1 MRGGRADSHAS
12 DSQTSD
18 CGCDTQRPERSE
30 AELLKLLVESDN
42 ALVLSGL
49 GASLLLLDL
58 GVMEGSGLGLS
69 LLLEGSDKVALGP
82 ASDGGEVAKRAVVAA
97 SLEAK
102 SAESVGDDHALL
114 LVVREWAAIEDLQ
127 LAEGGGTS
135 GGLMGGHATNALPE
149 DARGGFP
156 MLGTTTWVSVNA
168 LLHDVLSN
176 DLVSLE
182 GTRLEDL
189 LAADDGDALST
200 ENLLSDHAGEAAL
213 QVTSSVND

>member
-1 MRGGRADSHAS
+1 M
-12 DSQTSD
+12 TPLPD
-18 CGCDTQRPERSE
+18 CSE
-30 AELLKLLVESDN
+30 AELLELLVEGGD
-42 ALVLSGL
+42 ALILSSL

-58 GVMEGSGLGLS
+58 GVVEGSRLDLS
-69 LLLEGSDKVALGP
+69 LLLERGDKLSAGP
-82 ASDGGEVAKRAVVAA
+82 SSERCEVAERAVVAA

-102 SAESVGDDHALL
+102 RAEGVWDDHALL
-114 LVVREWAAIEDLQ
+114 LIVGHGAAIEDLQ
-127 LAEGGGTS
+127 LAES
-135 GGLMGGHATNALPE
+135 GGASWELVGEHATSALPE
-149 DARGGFP
+149 NARWGSP
-156 MLGTTTWVSVNA
+156 VLGTTAWVRVNA

-200 ENLLSDHAGEAAL
+200 EKLLGDHAGKTAL